1 MPRSGKA
8 SRASWTC
15 WSAEPTGTNKERA
28 PGRPFLCRLLP
39 AGFAVGRSVTGQR
52 RLHCRDHLHGRLARG
67 RLTARIDRGHVDP
80 AFDRVDA
87 NEEVAALDADVV
99 RTQRRRATGNGQA
112 FYLAQRVT
120 DLGVDIVAAARN
132 CEPVRHLGG

>member
-15 WSAEPTGTNKERA
+15 WNAEPAAGIRNKERA

-39 AGFAVGRSVTGQR
+39 AGFAVGRLVTAQR

-80 AFDRVDA
+80 RFDRAHA

-99 RTQRRRATGNGQA
+99 RTQRRRAAGNGTSTV
-112 FYLAQRVT
+112 LPRT
-120 DLGVDIVAAARN
+120 RKLL
-132 CEPVRHLGG
+132 P